1 MQKSHENYK
10 ELIWMLAKTDFK
22 LRYQGSILGYL
33 WALLKP
39 LLTFAILN
47 FVFSSMFNPRGTG
60 VSTYSLQ
67 LLVSLM
73 MFYFFSEGTSAGMN
87 SLLSKSQLVTKIYVP
102 RWTIILASTIN
113 ASLIFVMNL
122 LVIILF
128 FAMNGFLPSFA
139 AIFLFIL
146 FSICIYIVVLSFAL
160 ITAPLYV
167 KFRDLSMIWEVL
179 LMIILYASPIIYPLT
194 ILPAEYHQLILL
206 NPIAFIVH
214 FTKEALINNH
224 FASLFQYAI
233 FFSIV
238 AGAFVLSIF
247 SYRKFTPRVAEEI

>member
-1 MQKSHENYK
+1 
-10 ELIWMLAKTDFK
+10 
-22 LRYQGSILGYL
+22 
-33 WALLKP
+33 
-39 LLTFAILN
+39 
-47 FVFSSMFNPRGTG
+47 
-60 VSTYSLQ
+60 
-67 LLVSLM
+67 
-73 MFYFFSEGTSAGMN
+73 
-87 SLLSKSQLVTKIYVP
+87 VP